1 MTTRP
6 RAVPPH
12 GTEARYKG
20 SSAVPGCRCP
30 RCTKA
35 ATRASAERE
44 LDRIEG
50 RGRRVPSGPAWDHVL
65 LLRAA
70 ELNDTQIADAAGI
83 HQTHVARIGTRPTI
97 SRITAERILSVPL
110 NHRPSRGK
118 VPAVGATRRLRA
130 LYVLDHSRDELA
142 VRIGI
147 SADYVARI
155 ARGEFEHVL
164 AEHDR
169 AIRRVYAFL
178 STTRGTSHRTGP
190 HARRQGWYGP
200 MDWNDIDDPD
210 ETPGGPEAVEE
221 PLSKRDLA
229 NLRAEEIEHLASFGV
244 STDEIARRTGLT
256 ASYVRGQ
263 LDGSRAPGWRER
275 QAAAS

>member
-1 MTTRP
+1 MTRKP
-6 RAVPPH
+6 PPIPPH

-20 SSAVPGCRCP
+20 NSAVPGCRCP

-35 ATRASAERE
+35 ATRATTERE
-44 LDRIEG
+44 LDRIQG
-50 RGRRVPSGPAWDHVL
+50 RGRRVPSGPSWDHVL

-70 ELNDTQIADAAGI
+70 DLNDTQIAEAAGI
-83 HQTHVARIGTRPTI
+83 HQTHVARIGTRPTV

-110 NHRPSRGK
+110 NHRPQHGK

-190 HARRQGWYGP
+190 HARRQGWHGP
-200 MDWNDIDDPD
+200 MAWHKIDDPD
-210 ETPGGPEAVEE
+210 EKPSEPEPAVEL
-221 PLSKRDLA
+221 LSKQDLA
-229 NLRAEEIEHLASFGV
+229 TLRTEEIEHLASFGV
-244 STDEIARRTGLT
+244 SNDEIARRTGLT
-256 ASYVRGQ
+256 PGYVRDQ
-263 LDGSRAPGWRER
+263 LAGSRKPGWREK
-275 QAAAS
+275 ASA